1 MARLGHSEESTCPVS
16 PPAWGRQGGPLSG
29 TELGHWKVLGGNAAG
44 AGQAQSPVQSKK
56 KRNQRTKRGCLIA
69 DGEKHPSRSRAR
81 SHTLLA
87 VSEQI
92 EDAMVPPDIRVFIPL
107 WEKHSIICFINC

>member
-1 MARLGHSEESTCPVS
+1 MLLEQGRLRAQFS
-16 PPAWGRQGGPLSG
+16 P
-29 TELGHWKVLGGNAAG
+29 
-44 AGQAQSPVQSKK
+44 KK

-92 EDAMVPPDIRVFIPL
+92 EDAMVPPYIRVFIPL